1 MQKTARNIK
10 SCNFVFLLQKLS
22 KIIFD
27 IELIKIYI
35 LNLMIILQSYTCF
48 FFCFCFFVN
57 SLFLFLDKEK
67 NGQSVIFTKTKNQ
80 ICELQTNVKGS
91 NAEEEM

>member
-35 LNLMIILQSYTCF
+35 LNLMIILRSYTF
-48 FFCFCFFVN
+48 FFFFVN

-67 NGQSVIFTKTKNQ
+67 NGQSVIITKTKNQ